1 MTYVKKQ
8 LTLIKCNVCISS
20 LIIKGKANAQKET
33 KKKWE
38 KQNTHTHK
46 SAIAYKH
53 MKLGASGVKLCFH
66 SILFFKLIRAVFFGV
81 SNSIR

>member
-38 KQNTHTHK
+38 KQNTHTQKCDRIQTHEIGCK
-46 SAIAYKH
+46 RCQTLFSFDLIFQID
-53 MKLGASGVKLCFH
+53 SCCFFR
-66 SILFFKLIRAVFFGV
+66 SVQF
-81 SNSIR
+81 N